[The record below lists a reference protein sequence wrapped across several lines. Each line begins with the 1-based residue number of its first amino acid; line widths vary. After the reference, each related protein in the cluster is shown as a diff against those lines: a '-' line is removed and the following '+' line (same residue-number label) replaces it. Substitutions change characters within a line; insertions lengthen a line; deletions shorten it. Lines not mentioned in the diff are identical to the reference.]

1 MKTQLAYAIYII
13 MLVACLLK
21 LTSEKVPNGSQPTL
35 RDVTDPTY
43 MLASDTHN
51 GSGTNLGTRT
61 RT

>member
-1 MKTQLAYAIYII
+1 MKTQLAYVVYTI

-21 LTSEKVPNGSQPTL
+21 LTSEKVPNGAQPTL
-35 RDVTDPTY
+35 IDVTDSTY
-43 MLASDTHN
+43 LLASDTHN